1 MTKPLKPSLR
11 FISKLPTIKLREVVK
26 TTNTVI
32 WEVELD
38 KPVNIITGYQTIRD
52 LNTFYIDATTLETF
66 SQKKGWH
73 YDLKIGI
80 KKDWETF
87 DFIIDPREEDWY
99 LKNTWW
105 EWYKPRPALL
115 A

>member
-1 MTKPLKPSLR
+1 MTKLLKPSLR
-11 FISKLPTIKLREVVK
+11 FISKLPTIRIKELLVTPK
-26 TTNTVI
+26 TVI
-32 WEVELD
+32 WGVELD

-52 LNTFYIDATTLETF
+52 LNTFCIEAITLESF
-66 SQKKGWH
+66 SQENGWK
-73 YDLKIGI
+73 YSLNICITRSKCDVRCLIDLH
-80 KKDWETF
+80 
-87 DFIIDPREEDWY
+87 EEDWY

>member
-1 MTKPLKPSLR
+1 MDNLLRPSLK
-11 FISKLPTIKLREVVK
+11 FISKLPTIKLKEVVK
-26 TTNTVI
+26 TFKRVI

-38 KPVNIITGYQTIRD
+38 KPVNIITDYKTIRN
-52 LNTFYIDATTLETF
+52 LNTFCIEARTLKVIKE
-66 SQKKGWH
+66 SGWK
-73 YDLKIGI
+73 YSLEICI
-80 KKDWETF
+80 TRSKD
-87 DFIIDPREEDWY
+87 DVGRIIDLHEEDWY